1 MKTEVSLLIGNGKLL
16 NLLQSGFPFIKKPF
30 EDLGERLDI
39 SGDEVIRRIG
49 QLKSAGIIRQIGP
62 LFDARKLGFRTTLVA
77 TRVTGEEYPKA
88 AQVIID
94 HPGVSHAYERD
105 HHFNLWFTL
114 AIKSDLDVDSELKK
128 MFASVDT
135 EAVFSL
141 PATRLFKLRTY
152 FDTSGEGQPAINDSH
167 DVELSQSESEISPAD
182 KLVINALQ
190 QDLPLMP
197 RPFYAMTEELV
208 MDEDEFLS
216 RCRSLQSR
224 GIIRRFSASINHRR
238 VGFAANGMACWVVP
252 EEAVQNI
259 GRKLASL
266 RAVSHCYE
274 RQTNPLWKYNL
285 FAMIHGQA
293 EEECR
298 KIADKVAAETGLTDY
313 MLLFST
319 RELKKTRVKY
329 LV

>member
-1 MKTEVSLLIGNGKLL
+1 MKTEVSLLVGNGKLL

-39 SGDEVIRRIG
+39 SGDEVIRRIE
-49 QLKSAGIIRQIGP
+49 QLKSEGIIRQIGP
-62 LFDARKLGFRTTLVA
+62 LFDARKMGFVTTLVA

-88 AQVIID
+88 ARVLID
-94 HPGVSHAYERD
+94 HPGISHAYERD

-114 AIKSDLDVDSELKK
+114 ALQSRMDVEAELEK

-152 FDTSGEGQPAINDSH
+152 FDTSGDGQPAIDDNH
-167 DVELSQSESEISPAD
+167 DMELSQQESEISPAD
-182 KLVINALQ
+182 KGVINALQ
-190 QDLPLMP
+190 RDLPLMP
-197 RPFYAMTEELV
+197 RPFYDMTQELA

-238 VGFAANGMACWVVP
+238 VGFAANGMACWAVP
-252 EEAVQNI
+252 EEAVDGI
-259 GRKLASL
+259 ARKLTAL
-266 RAVSHCYE
+266 KEVSHCYE
-274 RQTNPLWKYNL
+274 RQTNPLWKYNM
-285 FAMIHGQA
+285 FAMIHGLA

-298 KIADKVAAETGLTDY
+298 HIADKVAAETGLTDY
-313 MLLFST
+313 ILLFST

>member
-1 MKTEVSLLIGNGKLL
+1 MKTEVSLQGGNGKLL

-39 SGDEVIRRIG
+39 SGDEVIHRIG
-49 QLKSAGIIRQIGP
+49 QLKSEGIIRQIGP

-77 TRVTGEEYPKA
+77 TRVTGEEYHKA
-88 AQVIID
+88 AQVLID
-94 HPGVSHAYERD
+94 HPGISHAYERN

-114 AIKSDLDVDSELKK
+114 AIKSALDVDGELEK

-152 FDTSGEGQPAINDSH
+152 FDASGDGQPAIDDSP
-167 DVELSQSESEISPAD
+167 DMELSQREIKISPAD
-182 KLVINALQ
+182 KVVINALQ
-190 QDLPLMP
+190 QDLPLVP
-197 RPFYAMTEELV
+197 RPFYDMSEEPG

-252 EEAVQNI
+252 QEAVQNI

-266 RAVSHCYE
+266 REVSHCYE
-274 RQTNPLWKYNL
+274 RQTNPLWKYNM
-285 FAMIHGQA
+285 FAMIHGLT
-293 EEECR
+293 EEDCR
-298 KIADKVAAETGLTDY
+298 QIADRVAAETGLTDY
-313 MLLFST
+313 ILLFST